1 MSTLVILNSRAGTL
15 HSGGLEDPQGVVANA
30 FREAGREA
38 EIRMVEPD
46 NIGKCLDE
54 ARGSARFDT
63 VIVGGGDGSFS
74 HALDVLA
81 GSGKILGLLP
91 LGTMNLLGRDLGF
104 PDGGLGEMAVAL
116 ARGEAREVDLALIN
130 GQPFHTLCGIGYF
143 SRVARQRELTRFNL
157 PFGRALSVILSTL
170 RSFLRGGRM
179 GVEIEI
185 DGRTVRG
192 EAYAVLVTSNRIG
205 NDWRR
210 DRLDE
215 GVLEVHVMYD
225 ANLVRRVRA
234 GIELLSGS
242 WRDGDSIESHAG
254 ERITIRVRRSRVWV
268 AVDGELESEE
278 VPLQFEIRKR
288 AIRLL
293 MPAAVTNGAAL
304 S

>member
-1 MSTLVILNSRAGTL
+1 MATLVILNARAGTL
-15 HSGGLEDPQGVVANA
+15 YSGGLEDPRGVVERA
-30 FREAGREA
+30 FQAAGHDA
-38 EIRMVEPD
+38 EVRIVEPD
-46 NIGKCLDE
+46 GMADCLE
-54 ARGSARFDT
+54 SARVSQRFDT
-63 VIVGGGDGSFS
+63 IIVGGGDGSFS
-74 HALDVLA
+74 HALATLA
-81 GSGKILGLLP
+81 DSGKVLGLLP

-104 PDGGLGEMAVAL
+104 PETGLENMATAL
-116 ARGEAREVDLALIN
+116 AGGEAREVDLALVN

-179 GVEIEI
+179 GVEIRV
-185 DGRTVRG
+185 DGRAIRG

-210 DRLDE
+210 ERLDE
-215 GVLEVHVMYD
+215 GLLEVHLMHD

-242 WRDGDSIESHAG
+242 WRDGEFIESYAG
-254 ERITIRVRRSRVWV
+254 ERIDIQVRRSRLWV
-268 AVDGELESEE
+268 AVDGELKREQ
-278 VPLQFEIRKR
+278 VPLRFEIRKR

-293 MPAAVTNGAAL
+293 FPAQSVDAGTP
-304 S
+304 